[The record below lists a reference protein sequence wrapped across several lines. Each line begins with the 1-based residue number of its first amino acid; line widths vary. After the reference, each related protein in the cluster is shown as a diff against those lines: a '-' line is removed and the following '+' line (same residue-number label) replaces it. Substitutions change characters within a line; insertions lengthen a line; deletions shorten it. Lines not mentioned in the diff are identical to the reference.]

1 MELLFEFLI
10 ELIFEGSIEVAKN
23 KKISK
28 WIRYPLILIILLFII
43 SVISLILFLGILLM
57 IKEKTFIAGILL
69 ILIDAILIILG
80 IKNTIKEIKL
90 IKKQ

>member
-1 MELLFEFLI
+1 
-10 ELIFEGSIEVAKN
+10 
-23 KKISK
+23 
-28 WIRYPLILIILLFII
+28 
-43 SVISLILFLGILLM
+43 M

-69 ILIDAILIILG
+69 ILIDVILIILG

>member
-23 KKISK
+23 KKISR

-69 ILIDAILIILG
+69 ILIDVILIIIG

>member
-69 ILIDAILIILG
+69 ILIDVILIILG

>member
-1 MELLFEFLI
+1 MELLFEYLI
-10 ELIFEGSIEVAKN
+10 ELIFEGRIEVAKN

-69 ILIDAILIILG
+69 ILIDVILIILG
-80 IKNTIKEIKL
+80 IKNTIREIKL

>member
-28 WIRYPLILIILLFII
+28 LIRYPLILIILLFII

-69 ILIDAILIILG
+69 ILIDVILIILG

>member
-69 ILIDAILIILG
+69 ILIDVILIILG
-80 IKNTIKEIKL
+80 IKNTIREIKL

>member
-57 IKEKTFIAGILL
+57 IKEKTFIAGTLL
-69 ILIDAILIILG
+69 ILIDVILIILG